1 MGEWLVLGKQRIDRS
16 LRTNLDAAVAS
27 NADQNGTV
35 GLAGGTGIVRLLSG
49 VTVEILLEH
58 QLAVARDEKTVNIER
73 VVLQVGGQDFL
84 DECGNG
90 ASIHANIGKRG
101 SWPTII
107 GSIRLLVD
115 VGSAARSAREKA
127 RRVTILAPRE
137 VERRMR
143 IHSWKQEAV
152 RRRIVCSKN
161 AIAKLLRVSQRDLC
175 AVH

>member
-1 MGEWLVLGKQRIDRS
+1 MVEWLVLGKQWIDRR
-16 LRTNLDAAVAS
+16 LRTDLDATVAS
-27 NADQNGTV
+27 NANQNGAV

-49 VTVEILLEH
+49 LAVEILLQY
-58 QLAVARDEKTVNIER
+58 QLAVARNEQAVNIER

-90 ASIHANIGKRG
+90 TGIHANLGRRG
-101 SWPTII
+101 GSPTVI
-107 GSIRLLVD
+107 GSIRLSVD

-143 IHSWKQEAV
+143 IQRWK
-152 RRRIVCSKN
+152 
-161 AIAKLLRVSQRDLC
+161 
-175 AVH
+175 